1 MEDSSLNC
9 NISWST
15 LARLLLI
22 KSLRHLQMRDTEMC
36 TFSFDAE
43 RERVPT
49 AAALSLSICA
59 LFTQA
64 LLSTLPNLI
73 ISIEGK
79 CVWKLILEMHVQT
92 PQGFH

>member
-9 NISWST
+9 NIGWST

-92 PQGFH
+92 PQEFH